1 MKKIVLNLVIF
12 QVGWMIAVLGGN
24 IYAALYTTF
33 AIVIHQWFV
42 LKDASEW
49 KLIGITM
56 FVGCAWD
63 ITVAQTQIL
72 IFPSQ
77 EFFGIPLWLV
87 CLWLL
92 FATTVQH
99 CLRWL
104 QTRLVLAAFVAAVF
118 GPFSYWLGA
127 QISHVKMAEPL
138 WLSIVVI
145 SLGWAVIFPIGMYL
159 ARKYYG
165 DSA

>member
-1 MKKIVLNLVIF
+1 MNKLIFNLVVF
-12 QVGWMIAVLGGN
+12 QTGWMVAVLGGN
-24 IYAALYTTF
+24 IYAAFYTIF

-49 KLIGITM
+49 KLIGIIV

-63 ITVAQTQIL
+63 IAMAQTKIL
-72 IFPSQ
+72 VFPSAAL
-77 EFFGIPLWLV
+77 FGIPLWLV

-92 FATTVQH
+92 FATTIQH

-104 QTRLVLAAFVAAVF
+104 QTRLVLAAFFASVF

-138 WLSIVVI
+138 WFSIVVI
-145 SLGWAVIFPIGMYL
+145 GFGWAAIFPFGLHL
-159 ARKYYG
+159 ARKYFG